1 MKSHLEEKHE
11 ELVSRRE
18 GLLTKFTETARITKP
33 DAPLG
38 DLFERIQTTNEF
50 LHSLDRIA
58 NEVKEKPDG
67 SVPRYT
73 VSSLFLHDNFRKL
86 TADLNEQ
93 FVFITG
99 TEVNGTFV
107 LDQTADLDHERRTP
121 GGVTADTRSSHK
133 LLIKLEQFGHRLLA
147 HFHSHPGRGAES
159 TRPSGIDENFQRRL
173 ESAGHKAVMAIFSRD
188 GYVRFLRLDAQ
199 FKIEIYGEG
208 VEKYAENIYR
218 LTKIDQS

>member
-11 ELVSRRE
+11 ELVTRRE
-18 GLLTKFTETARITKP
+18 DLLTEFSESARASQPK
-33 DAPLG
+33 APLA
-38 DLFERIQTTNEF
+38 DLFERIENTNEF

-58 NEVKEKPDG
+58 GERQEEPDD

-73 VSSLFLHDNFRKL
+73 VSSLFLHENFRKL

-99 TEVNGTFV
+99 TEVNGVSV

-121 GGVTADTRSSHK
+121 GGVTADIRSSHK

-147 HFHSHPGRGAES
+147 HFHSHPGRGADS
-159 TRPSGIDENFQRRL
+159 TRPSGIDEHFQRRL

-188 GYVRFLRLDAQ
+188 GYVRFLRLDSQ

-208 VEKYAENIYR
+208 VEKHAENVYR
-218 LTKIDQS
+218 LTKIDPA